1 MSGGSSSTGESGVT
15 GNVGLTGPRG
25 EIGFCCPGTRGAT
38 GFTGQF
44 GVQGPELTGPQ
55 GNIGPCCNTLT
66 GPAGM
71 SGPNGVYCVG
81 CTTPIFVGNTVY
93 VDAVFGNDTTGQRE
107 RFDLPFATLA
117 GASGVTQA
125 GDLIIVRPGTY
136 TPSAQLPNIGFN
148 WYFEEGAIV
157 INASTSI
164 FGPGSYDISGFG
176 YLNVILTRD
185 NGNVTANY
193 VQRLNV
199 NTTNPAYVVTVNV
212 KLMNRIVVTAGELQ
226 GTVNELSSA
235 AVTTPL
241 FTNTSGIVQL
251 TIDNFSYPTSGRSST
266 NTQLF
271 NIHAETELTINNL
284 TILDTHTQ
292 TISELFALNSGT
304 LNLFF
309 DQITIMPST
318 ENGSVNSLFNFNA
331 GIANIKGNLILDNNT
346 TPTAIDVFL
355 IIGSPTV
362 TVDVN
367 TISVYGGSI
376 LGRFMAENAG
386 NITIRGN
393 SHLISTGTQGS
404 SSYIYKLNSLATVLI
419 DVKNINSD
427 GSIGMMSSGVM
438 DIKAESITSEGDY
451 LYNVT
456 GGTLYSRVE
465 TSISAG
471 NIYTDTSSGGPSQ
484 IVLHGGYQ
492 VTADGSPVLQIDT
505 TMGEELP
512 TIVLR
517 GCTLQTVGTTSSITT
532 IGSIVIQ
539 NHGAVTANNPVGSDV
554 EFLFKPTMSPQFNGY
569 NVKSYVT
576 I

>member
-1 MSGGSSSTGESGVT
+1 MIHVYTCWNYEDIFNLWECREIKLSCNHKILMSRRRYRPIVVINETPTPIPRRRKVNCPAGQNGIAGVTGPFGATGSTGIVGFTGMSGGSSSTGESGVT

-199 NTTNPAYVVTVNV
+199 NTMYPAYVVTVNV
-212 KLMNRIVVTAGELQ
+212 KLMNRIVVTEAD
-226 GTVNELSSA
+226 
-235 AVTTPL
+235 
-241 FTNTSGIVQL
+241 F
-251 TIDNFSYPTSGRSST
+251 
-266 NTQLF
+266 
-271 NIHAETELTINNL
+271 
-284 TILDTHTQ
+284 
-292 TISELFALNSGT
+292 
-304 LNLFF
+304 
-309 DQITIMPST
+309 
-318 ENGSVNSLFNFNA
+318 
-331 GIANIKGNLILDNNT
+331 KGQSMN
-346 TPTAIDVFL
+346 
-355 IIGSPTV
+355 
-362 TVDVN
+362 
-367 TISVYGGSI
+367 
-376 LGRFMAENAG
+376 
-386 NITIRGN
+386 
-393 SHLISTGTQGS
+393 
-404 SSYIYKLNSLATVLI
+404 
-419 DVKNINSD
+419 
-427 GSIGMMSSGVM
+427 
-438 DIKAESITSEGDY
+438 
-451 LYNVT
+451 
-456 GGTLYSRVE
+456 
-465 TSISAG
+465 
-471 NIYTDTSSGGPSQ
+471 
-484 IVLHGGYQ
+484 
-492 VTADGSPVLQIDT
+492 
-505 TMGEELP
+505 
-512 TIVLR
+512 
-517 GCTLQTVGTTSSITT
+517 
-532 IGSIVIQ
+532 
-539 NHGAVTANNPVGSDV
+539 
-554 EFLFKPTMSPQFNGY
+554 
-569 NVKSYVT
+569 
-576 I
+576 

>member
-1 MSGGSSSTGESGVT
+1 M
-15 GNVGLTGPRG
+15 
-25 EIGFCCPGTRGAT
+25 
-38 GFTGQF
+38 
-44 GVQGPELTGPQ
+44 
-55 GNIGPCCNTLT
+55 
-66 GPAGM
+66 
-71 SGPNGVYCVG
+71 
-81 CTTPIFVGNTVY
+81 
-93 VDAVFGNDTTGQRE
+93 
-107 RFDLPFATLA
+107 
-117 GASGVTQA
+117 
-125 GDLIIVRPGTY
+125 
-136 TPSAQLPNIGFN
+136 
-148 WYFEEGAIV
+148 
-157 INASTSI
+157 
-164 FGPGSYDISGFG
+164 
-176 YLNVILTRD
+176 
-185 NGNVTANY
+185 
-193 VQRLNV
+193 
-199 NTTNPAYVVTVNV
+199 
-212 KLMNRIVVTAGELQ
+212 
-226 GTVNELSSA
+226 SSA

-376 LGRFMAENAG
+376 LGSFMAENAG
-386 NITIRGN
+386 NIAIRGN
-393 SHLISTGTQGS
+393 SHLISTGAQGS

-505 TMGEELP
+505 TMGGTP

-554 EFLFKPTMSPQFNGY
+554 EFLFNSTMSPQFNGY